1 MIVKIINYMRSAV
14 ILLLYFLVCNV
25 SSSSRSTYQL
35 KLEWVRRRKAAK
47 MKAMKDKQIKSL
59 KSKLRST
66 KMRLEIISNEEEKKK
81 MLMKAG
87 KGVRKGN

>member
-1 MIVKIINYMRSAV
+1 MRSVV
-14 ILLLYFLVCNV
+14 ILLLCFLVCNV

-66 KMRLEIISNEEEKKK
+66 KMRLEIISNEAEEKKMVK
-81 MLMKAG
+81 K
-87 KGVRKGN
+87 VRKGDRKGN